1 MTKDAR
7 RAKQIAAEAPE
18 ADLLLHPNIGYY
30 AGHNEEY
37 RRRVIALAE
46 AYTRKHVP
54 EIRAAVE
61 RAAQVAS
68 TARTPSGVTSR

>member
-1 MTKDAR
+1 VK
-7 RAKQIAAEAPE
+7 P
-18 ADLLLHPNIGYY
+18 DLIVGSSVGAMAGAIGYY